1 MARSIQQLPNNTTTA
16 QTQAVYTAT
25 GFTAGDAVYYQN
37 GDYVS
42 PTVTPSAFANPTGSL
57 TFTPTQTGPI
67 CSSGGVDANVG
78 GVSPVLTGPSSGYAF
93 KGGTRGISTAVLSDG
108 NVVNVWM
115 QQATMSNPGRPYF
128 QITTPDGVQVVAPTL
143 ISSTFYTTSVPTVC
157 VTALTGGGFVV
168 AWQVTNGGTALK
180 PCFAIYTNSGAVTTA
195 VTQETT
201 VTVLAN
207 TTAVNVTALTNGGF
221 VMVVKA
227 TTSNNIYYRGF
238 SSTGVAA
245 YAWTLAFATA
255 NSTSPLGVASRANNG
270 GEFIIADWST
280 TTNINYRVINYGGT
294 SNASGGFGPVGV
306 TTSLYNTAATT
317 LTNGNFVIG
326 YSGRNPSANQSAGAF
341 SIMDTSY
348 NVGTEVAISQN
359 NQDVYTSGSI
369 GTKSVQVLGL
379 STGGFVFAYL
389 DGTMTIN
396 YAFFNSA
403 GVVQSRS
410 NAEGAIPYSIPNTF
424 IHTYWQMSLIETS
437 GFVRAYWSPA
447 ANNTSS
453 LAVSNIF
460 TTKIS
465 MSTYLV
471 TYANSFTA
479 NVTPASTSAASII
492 NVASSTLTNA
502 KYNLVSN
509 LTSTF
514 AERAPSVLTATATIT
529 DGGCDGVYS
538 ATLTSGQLAVAYQ
551 VGGIDRVR
559 VKIFSVDLVLQQTI
573 EVAQAFDSG
582 FLCRIIALSGGGFV
596 VAYGSGGNAITF
608 VVYNSSFAE
617 VYRFASAGLSATTQT
632 QNYAMAALTE
642 NNFAYVVA
650 NSGSGDTAVFIYS
663 GTSNSLLFSN
673 ALTTGAG
680 FGPWA
685 SSTAFIQ
692 IAGNNFGGFLVT
704 AKGVS
709 TNTSFAACYLQSGAS
724 TWTYGGAS
732 TLTMTTGTLYQQQ
745 GIAYN
750 GAGMYL
756 LYTTPTTSTGTH
768 NINAIADGFV
778 TGGSS
783 VTATLLNIT
792 NNSTSF
798 ENAIGIT
805 GNGAFVA
812 VTLGS
817 AFNRIYGMPAV
828 GSLANAGDDT
838 TGTAFVTYPEEGRVV
853 VTTSNADNSNNY
865 VTVSPTIGNRA
876 FIVRN
881 NTSAQPVISSICAY
895 PSFVTTFV
903 PNTQVS
909 STAAVSINPQ
919 LNNTSTT
926 ISGTI
931 LAGFAAT
938 TASANST
945 GQLVTNGMA
954 QLNSSYPAT
963 SAQSFDT
970 TGLTI
975 AGVKG
980 TVKNRVINMQG
991 NT

>member
-1 MARSIQQLPNNTTTA
+1 MTRSIQQLPNNTTTA
-16 QTQAVYTAT
+16 QTEAVYTQT

-42 PTVTPSAFANPTGSL
+42 PTVTPSAFTNPTGSL

-78 GVSPVLTGPSSGYAF
+78 GVSPVLTGPSSGYEY
-93 KGGTRGISTAVLSDG
+93 KGGTRGKSTAVLSDG

-227 TTSNNIYYRGF
+227 TTSNNIYHRGF

-255 NSTSPLGVASRANNG
+255 NSISPLGVASRANNG
-270 GEFIIADWST
+270 GEFIIADWSS

-294 SNASGGFGPVGV
+294 NNASGGFGPVGV

-326 YSGRNPSANQSAGAF
+326 YSGRDPSANQSAGAF

-379 STGGFVFAYL
+379 STGDFVFAYL

-424 IHTYWQMSLIETS
+424 IHNYWQMSLIETS

-447 ANNTSS
+447 ASSTGS

-479 NVTPASTSAASII
+479 NVTPASTSAASTI
-492 NVASSTLTNA
+492 NLASSTLTNA

-514 AERAPSVLTATATIT
+514 ADRAPSDLTVTATIT

-538 ATLTSGQLAVAYQ
+538 TTLTSGQLAVAYQ

-573 EVAQAFDSG
+573 EVAQAFDG
-582 FLCRIIALSGGGFV
+582 GYLCRIIALSGGGFV
-596 VAYGSGGNAITF
+596 VAYGSGSSGVTF
-608 VVYNSSFAE
+608 CVYNSSFTQ
-617 VYRFASAGLSATTQT
+617 VYTNTITTSAGLSTAA
-632 QNYAMAALTE
+632 NYAMAALTE
-642 NNFAYVVA
+642 DKYVIVFALD
-650 NSGSGDTAVFIYS
+650 NSGVTQLYIYS
-663 GTSNSLLFSN
+663 ATSSTLLYN
-673 ALTTGAG
+673 NTPYTGVG
-680 FGPWA
+680 YGPWSA
-685 SSTAFIQ
+685 GINFVQ
-692 IAGNNFGGFLVT
+692 VMGNNFGGFLIT
-704 AKGVS
+704 GRNS
-709 TNTSFAACYLQSGAS
+709 GTTGSFAANYIQNGANS
-724 TWTYGGAS
+724 WVYGGAS
-732 TLTMTTGTLYQQQ
+732 TLTMSGGTLYQQQ
-745 GIAYN
+745 GIAYS

-756 LYTTPTTSTGTH
+756 LYTTPSTSNVTH

-783 VTATLLNIT
+783 VTATLLNIP

-812 VTLGS
+812 VTLGT

-828 GSLANAGDDT
+828 GSLANAGDDG

-881 NTSAQPVISSICAY
+881 NTSSQPVISSICAY

-919 LNNTSTT
+919 SNNTSTT

-931 LAGFAAT
+931 LAGVAAT

-945 GQLVTNGMA
+945 GQLVTNGLA
-954 QLNSSYPAT
+954 QLNSSYPAV
-963 SAQSFDT
+963 SAQNFDT
-970 TGLTI
+970 TGLPI

-980 TVKNRVINMQG
+980 TIKNRVINMQG